1 MTTEE
6 QRTEPRP
13 EEGGT
18 GASTAQ
24 QQAAIRLSERQGK
37 PASLWRDAFFR
48 LIRNRG
54 SLLGGILIVVLL
66 ATAVLAPVVAP
77 AHYAEG
83 DSDEAYTVPRWLM
96 PLLPGNVE
104 SYAKVGDKF
113 LFGSDYLGRDVL
125 SRLIYGTRV
134 SLPVGFIGAFTAL
147 FIGLVYGNISGYFG
161 GKIDNVM
168 MRFVDIMYAFPTM
181 LLIIL
186 MMAFFKTTFTVVK
199 PGTISYTF
207 NQINNV
213 VDRIL
218 GLQGGGMLFI
228 FLGIGVTAWMG
239 MARLARGQ
247 ILSLKEKEFVEAAHM
262 IGAGDIRIILK
273 HIFPN
278 IIGPCIV
285 AETLAIPGYI
295 STEVFLSFIGLGV
308 DPPTPS
314 WGAMISDG
322 SQALRSYPHMV
333 IFPALALAVTMFA
346 FNFLGDGLRDAL
358 DPKMKGTS

>member
-1 MTTEE
+1 MATEE
-6 QRTEPRP
+6 Y
-13 EEGGT
+13 
-18 GASTAQ
+18 TAQ
-24 QQAAIRLSERQGK
+24 QKAAFRLSERQGK
-37 PASLWRDAFFR
+37 LASLWRDAFDR

-54 SLLGGILIVVLL
+54 ALMGGIIVLLLL
-66 ATAVLAPVVAP
+66 ATAVLAPWLAP
-77 AHYAEG
+77 AHYAAG
-83 DSDEAYTVPRWLM
+83 DSNEAYTVPRWLVG
-96 PLLPGNVE
+96 LLPGDVG
-104 SYAKVGDKF
+104 SYATVGSKF
-113 LFGSDYLGRDVL
+113 LFGSDYLGRDLL

-147 FIGLVYGNISGYFG
+147 LIGLVYGNISGYYG
-161 GKIDNVM
+161 GKLDNAM
-168 MRFVDIMYAFPTM
+168 MRIVDIMYAFPTM

-186 MMAFFKTTFTVVK
+186 MMAFFKSTFADIQ

-207 NQINNV
+207 NQVNKV
-213 VDRIL
+213 VDRVL

-228 FLGIGVTAWMG
+228 FMGIGITAWMG

-262 IGAGDIRIILK
+262 IGAGDIRIIIR

-322 SQALRSYPHMV
+322 AQALRSYPHMV
-333 IFPALALAVTMFA
+333 LFPALALAVTMFA